1 MSKSIPW
8 RACIALSLLA
18 MLAACGG
25 SGGSDASGAG
35 SATASS
41 APSSSKP
48 EDKSASPLS
57 AKSSDSEVRFAP

>member
-41 APSSSKP
+41 ASPSSKP
-48 EDKSASPLS
+48 EDTSSPS
-57 AKSSDSEVRFAP
+57 HAKAGDSEVRFAP

>member
-8 RACIALSLLA
+8 CACIALSLLA

-25 SGGSDASGAG
+25 SGGS
-35 SATASS
+35 

-48 EDKSASPLS
+48 EDTSASPLS